1 MIITRSPLRVSLGG
15 GGTDLPSYYERNEG
29 FLIAAA
35 INKYVYVTANRP
47 FQPGIVLKYSTE
59 EQVKLISEVNHPI
72 IREALN
78 LMNLRTPQIEISSIA
93 DIPSGTGLGSS
104 GSFATALLKTLFSH
118 YRRSI
123 HPRELAELA
132 CKIEMEILGEPI
144 GKQDQYA
151 SAYGGLNFIEFLR
164 NGQVEVTPL
173 IHSSNAIEWLNN
185 SLILI
190 RTKNLQR
197 SASQELKKQRLL
209 ATQSGSISK
218 SLCELRDLA
227 HDSKNEIEKDPT
239 QIGNLLARSWE
250 LKVKSNP
257 HVASTDIID
266 LIALGRKNGALGA
279 KLLGAGGSGFVLF
292 IVPPEIKTKFSQRM
306 YPLISHSVK
315 LDFSGST
322 IIYDHP

>member
-1 MIITRSPLRVSLGG
+1 MIISRTPFRISFVG
-15 GGTDLPSYYERNEG
+15 GGTDLPWFYSEHG
-29 FLIAAA
+29 GAVISTS
-35 INKYVYVTANRP
+35 INKYMYLTAHQMFDNKLTL
-47 FQPGIVLKYSTE
+47 LKYSKTE
-59 EQVKLISEVNHPI
+59 LVSEVQDLQHPI
-72 IREALN
+72 AREILSGLN
-78 LMNLRTPQIEISSIA
+78 LQGLDISVSS

-104 GSFATALLKTLFSH
+104 SAFTVGLINLLNSYVGKYLSK
-118 YRRSI
+118 S
-123 HPRELAELA
+123 ELAQAA
-132 CKIEMEILGEPI
+132 CEIEIEKLKEPI